1 LIESEVFFSP
11 VILLPQLLFLIF
23 LAVIFINFYFSHFLS
38 YTKEESMID
47 NDYLVCFFSTEAE
60 KEISSFDDMILGS
73 AILFY
78 VFG

>member
-1 LIESEVFFSP
+1 
-11 VILLPQLLFLIF
+11 
-23 LAVIFINFYFSHFLS
+23 
-38 YTKEESMID
+38 MID